1 MCKTRQKWSSG
12 RNPGLF
18 LVIEVLLCMLYTDQ
32 KGPKHS
38 VFSHIYFVFLLF
50 RCFYLSSRGLKLMKN
65 SQVCG

>member
-38 VFSHIYFVFLLF
+38 VFFTHILFFFFLDVFIFL
-50 RCFYLSSRGLKLMKN
+50 
-65 SQVCG
+65 VVA